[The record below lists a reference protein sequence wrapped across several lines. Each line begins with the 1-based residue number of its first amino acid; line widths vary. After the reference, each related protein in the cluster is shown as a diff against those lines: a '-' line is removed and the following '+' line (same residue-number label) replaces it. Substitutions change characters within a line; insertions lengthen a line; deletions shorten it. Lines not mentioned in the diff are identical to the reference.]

1 MIEIYL
7 FVNPLGNIVSKWS
20 NSYYNLLKKSTEHHQ
35 RKDANSLSSF
45 GQFADNWG
53 CHATKGISQNNL
65 EKRNHLFSTTYSAAL
80 DCKAAQFQGK
90 KKRPPFFDQTARSSR
105 LQ

>member
-7 FVNPLGNIVSKWS
+7 FVNPLGEYCFKMEQQLLQFIEEEYGTPSKEKMQFRFLPLV
-20 NSYYNLLKKSTEHHQ
+20 NLQTIGDVMQ
-35 RKDANSLSSF
+35 
-45 GQFADNWG
+45 Q
-53 CHATKGISQNNL
+53 KGISQNNL

-80 DCKAAQFQGK
+80 DCGSIPRKE
-90 KKRPPFFDQTARSSR
+90 KRPPFFDQTARSSR

>member
-7 FVNPLGNIVSKWS
+7 FVNPLGEYCFEMEQQLLQFIEEEYGTPSK
-20 NSYYNLLKKSTEHHQ
+20 E
-35 RKDANSLSSF
+35 RCNSLSSF

-65 EKRNHLFSTTYSAAL
+65 EERNHLFSMTYSAAL

-90 KKRPPFFDQTARSSR
+90 KRPPF
-105 LQ
+105 

>member
-7 FVNPLGNIVSKWS
+7 FVNPLGNTVSKWN
-20 NSYYNLLKKSTEHHQ
+20 NSYYNLSKKSTGHHQ
-35 RKDANSLSSF
+35 KKDAISLSSF

-65 EKRNHLFSTTYSAAL
+65 EERNHLFSMTYSAAL

-90 KKRPPFFDQTARSSR
+90 KKAAVFDQIARSSR
-105 LQ
+105 L